1 MAFPEFFDQ
10 IPPITLRD
18 PLAELLGAAE
28 GGLIEYRFADAVK
41 LAGHSCPTV
50 AAAWLMTVRGLQA
63 LYGEQIPERGNITVS
78 LGETMDSGVAGVI
91 ASVATL
97 LTGATGDGGFKGLG
111 GQHVRRGLLHFGV
124 DGIAG
129 LAFTRRDSNA
139 IPQGDFRWGAVHC
152 QISLNSVPADPR
164 MGALLPAV
172 VRGIADAESAQ
183 LFRNLWQDRVK
194 RILIDHANDPE
205 LVTVIAVSD

>member
-1 MAFPEFFDQ
+1 MAFPDFFNQ
-10 IPPITLRD
+10 IPSITLRD

-63 LYGEQIPERGNITVS
+63 LYGEQTPERGNIAVS
-78 LGETMDSGVAGVI
+78 LGETQDSGVAGVI

-97 LTGATGDGGFKGLG
+97 LTGAAGEGGFKGLG

-124 DGIAG
+124 DGVAG
-129 LAFTRRDSNA
+129 LWLTRRDNNA
-139 IPQGDFRWGAVHC
+139 TVHC
-152 QISLNSVPADPR
+152 QISLNSAPTDPR
-164 MGALLPAV
+164 MGELLPAV
-172 VRGIADAESAQ
+172 VRGVADAASAQ
-183 LFRNLWQDRVK
+183 LFRELWQDRVK

-205 LVTVIAVSD
+205 LVQVSPR